1 MLGVLWEEDHLE
13 DALSGPEAAAAG
25 VAVGMVGPAAA
36 AGAVVAVVVA
46 LCHSAAAAAA
56 GPGSGQHLRRELGA
70 ERIAL
75 NALVYGRLPSISKR
89 LSKAE

>member
-36 AGAVVAVVVA
+36 AGAVVAVVAA
-46 LCHSAAAAAA
+46 LCHSAAAAA